1 MLFTLIAITLVVYER
16 VTPDGML
23 ADLQNDLRAIDP
35 VLDAGYTTVDG
46 ETVDLRDFRGQP
58 LLINSWAT
66 WMPFSANELQLL
78 NDWASQHTGS
88 VQVLAI
94 NRMEDSNTVRAFLAG
109 MPSLD
114 NIVIL
119 LDPGDTFYK
128 AVSGYA
134 MPETV
139 LYARDGSII
148 DHVRGVMSEDMIRNL
163 FTVAAS
169 EDQ

>member
-1 MLFTLIAITLVVYER
+1 MLLALTAFAVVVYER
-16 VTPDGML
+16 ITPDGMF

-35 VLDAGYTTVDG
+35 AFDASYTTLDGIEVDIREYRG
-46 ETVDLRDFRGQP
+46 EP
-58 LLINSWAT
+58 LIINSWAT

-78 NDWASQHTGS
+78 NDWASQYAGS

-94 NRMEDSNTVRAFLAG
+94 NRMEESSTVRAFLG
-109 MPSLD
+109 GLPPLD
-114 NIVIL
+114 NIVVL

-148 DHVRGVMSEDMIRNL
+148 DHVRGVMSEDMIRTL